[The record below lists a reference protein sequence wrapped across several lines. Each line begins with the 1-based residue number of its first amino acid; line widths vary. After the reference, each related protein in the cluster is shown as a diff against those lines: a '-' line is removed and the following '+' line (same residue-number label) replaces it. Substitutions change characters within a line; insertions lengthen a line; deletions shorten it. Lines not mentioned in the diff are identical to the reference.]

1 MVNRRD
7 QADNALDGRIASVE
21 GAMEAF
27 ERDNPN
33 VAQAMKTVGLS
44 IDEYE
49 RIIAMTAV
57 DRTTTSGNTL

>member
-1 MVNRRD
+1 MVGRRNRTED
-7 QADNALDGRIASVE
+7 SLDGRIASVKD
-21 GAMEAF
+21 AMEAF

-49 RIIAMTAV
+49 RIIAMTTV